1 MGYANGFSRTGG
13 VAKWA
18 MPAPFWGWAEVLGP
32 IGPNDLGFRC
42 LYRCATSIF
51 LSIGYDDYIILVS
64 GWCWYIVDHELG
76 REVGRC
82 ALVLS
87 HRRTAMMII
96 MLGLFGYFFFFHR
109 LSYLIF
115 FRTNYTLDVYA
126 GVDMDNLNKVKLI
139 INLKQWSFLFYSSKR
154 QPVLNILLRTS
165 DLF

>member
-87 HRRTAMMII
+87 HRPTAMVII
-96 MLGLFGYFFFFHR
+96 MLGLFWYFSFIDC
-109 LSYLIF
+109 LISY
-115 FRTNYTLDVYA
+115 
-126 GVDMDNLNKVKLI
+126 
-139 INLKQWSFLFYSSKR
+139 SFEL
-154 QPVLNILLRTS
+154 TTH
-165 DLF
+165 